1 MSRKA
6 NPTTIGGFVV
16 GAIVLVVAGIVW
28 LGGGQF
34 FSENVKFVLY
44 FDGSLKGLNVGG
56 PVLFR
61 GVRIGTV
68 TGVIVRSY
76 PEEERV
82 EIPVYIELEQ
92 GRVERH
98 GERRS
103 DPEAAIAHLIKDR
116 GLRAQLE
123 MQSFV
128 TGILAIQLDFH
139 PDTPITMRA
148 DHSRY
153 PEIPTIPSAMEKMM
167 DTLEKLPIREL
178 FDDIEHAVEGF
189 DALVRSEELKETIR
203 SLDVT
208 VDDFGELA
216 RNVGEKI
223 DPLAAAIDD
232 TAGSARQALDQARE
246 SIASV
251 EDTLNKTLED
261 ARKLVRDVDGQIDP
275 VVSTFVQTGETAQAA
290 LQQASDTLRVARN
303 AISQDSEL
311 YYKLNNTL
319 AELSAASRSIRILA
333 EFLEQHPEALLQGK
347 GGPPGGR

>member
-16 GAIVLVVAGIVW
+16 GAIVLAVVGIVW

-34 FSENVKFVLY
+34 FSKTVKFVLY

-68 TGVIVRSY
+68 TDVVVRSY

-103 DPEAAIAHLIKDR
+103 DPEAAIAHLIEDR

-153 PEIPTIPSAMEKMM
+153 PEIPTIPSTMEEVM
-167 DTLEKLPIREL
+167 DKLESLPIRAL
-178 FDDIEHAVEGF
+178 FEDAREAVQGIN
-189 DALVRSEELKETIR
+189 ALVRSEELKETIR
-203 SLDVT
+203 SVDAT
-208 VDDFGELA
+208 VDEFGELA
-216 RNVGEKI
+216 KHVDEKI
-223 DPLAAAIDD
+223 DPLATAIDD
-232 TAGSARQALDQARE
+232 TAGSARQTLDQARE

-275 VVSTFVQTGETAQAA
+275 VVSSFIDTGETAQAA
-290 LQQASDTLRVARN
+290 LQQARDTLAVARS
-303 AISQDSEL
+303 AISEDSEL
-311 YYKLNNTL
+311 YFRLNNTL